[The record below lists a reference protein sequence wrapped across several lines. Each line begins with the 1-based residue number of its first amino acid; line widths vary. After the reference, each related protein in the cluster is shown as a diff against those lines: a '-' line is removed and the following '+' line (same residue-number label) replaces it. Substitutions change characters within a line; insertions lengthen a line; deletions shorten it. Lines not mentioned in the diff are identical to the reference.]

1 VVIQKIS
8 IDIPIP
14 RFVNYVNINKTVT
27 SMEFQPAW
35 QKFPAPILILNY
47 LKLVSDVRFVL
58 CITLYVC
65 LLTYYSITTDICV
78 FSLLNNVTEICGFD
92 CFFY

>member
-1 VVIQKIS
+1 
-8 IDIPIP
+8 
-14 RFVNYVNINKTVT
+14 
-27 SMEFQPAW
+27 MEFEPAW

-92 CFFY
+92 CSFY